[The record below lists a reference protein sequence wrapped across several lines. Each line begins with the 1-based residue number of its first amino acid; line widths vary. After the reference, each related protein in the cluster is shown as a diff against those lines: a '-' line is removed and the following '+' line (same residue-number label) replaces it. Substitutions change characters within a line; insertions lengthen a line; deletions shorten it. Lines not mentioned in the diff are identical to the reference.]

1 MTDYLFEPT
10 APATI
15 PIIGSDKLY
24 PVNRIFCVGRN
35 YEAHAAEMGAV
46 VDREAP
52 FYFTKSP
59 TTLVMAEGEIAY
71 APRTENYHY
80 EMELVFAL
88 KSGGTNI
95 AEADALSHIYGCAAG
110 LDMTRRDLQN
120 KAKEN
125 RKPWDTAKDVDESA
139 VITPLRQM
147 SEVPSVASGRI
158 HLSQNGTVKQ
168 DADLSEMALFYIG
181 GIIKHAK
188 SLNAFTNASTNS
200 YKRLIPGY
208 EAPVLL
214 AYSSR
219 NRSAS
224 CRIPHVNSPNGK
236 RVEVRFPDATANP
249 YLAFSAMLM
258 AGLDGIQN
266 KIHPGDAMDKDL
278 YDLPAEELAQIPTV
292 CASLREA
299 LESLSA
305 DRAYLTQGNVFTDDQ
320 IDAYIELKMEEVIAL
335 EHTPHPVEFQMYY
348 SA

>member
-120 KAKEN
+120 KAKAN
-125 RKPWDTAKDVDESA
+125 RKPWDTSKDVDESA

-168 DADLSEMALFYIG
+168 DADLSEMVWSVPE
-181 GIIKHAK
+181 IIAD
-188 SLNAFTNASTNS
+188 
-200 YKRLIPGY
+200 
-208 EAPVLL
+208 
-214 AYSSR
+214 
-219 NRSAS
+219 
-224 CRIPHVNSPNGK
+224 CRPCTPCSK
-236 RVEVRFPDATANP
+236 AT
-249 YLAFSAMLM
+249 
-258 AGLDGIQN
+258 
-266 KIHPGDAMDKDL
+266 
-278 YDLPAEELAQIPTV
+278 
-292 CASLREA
+292 
-299 LESLSA
+299 
-305 DRAYLTQGNVFTDDQ
+305 
-320 IDAYIELKMEEVIAL
+320 
-335 EHTPHPVEFQMYY
+335 
-348 SA
+348 

>member
-15 PIIGSDKLY
+15 PIVGSDKLY

-80 EMELVFAL
+80 EMELAFAL

-95 AEADALSHIYGCAAG
+95 TEADALSHIYGCAAG

-125 RKPWDTAKDVDESA
+125 RKPWDTSKDVDESA
-139 VITPLRQM
+139 VITPLRQI
-147 SEVPSVASGRI
+147 SEVPSVAGGRI

-168 DADLSEMALFYIG
+168 DADLSEMVWSVPEIIADLSTMYTLQRGDVIYMGTPAGVGAVSRGDILAGGVEGIG
-181 GIIKHAK
+181 D
-188 SLNAFTNASTNS
+188 F
-200 YKRLIPGY
+200 
-208 EAPVLL
+208 
-214 AYSSR
+214 
-219 NRSAS
+219 
-224 CRIPHVNSPNGK
+224 
-236 RVEVRFPDATANP
+236 EV
-249 YLAFSAMLM
+249 
-258 AGLDGIQN
+258 
-266 KIHPGDAMDKDL
+266 KI
-278 YDLPAEELAQIPTV
+278 V
-292 CASLREA
+292 
-299 LESLSA
+299 
-305 DRAYLTQGNVFTDDQ
+305 
-320 IDAYIELKMEEVIAL
+320 
-335 EHTPHPVEFQMYY
+335 
-348 SA
+348 

>member
-1 MTDYLFEPT
+1 MKYTFSP
-10 APATI
+10 APGYVLPVA
-15 PIIGSDKLY
+15 GSDEQF

-168 DADLSEMALFYIG
+168 DADLSEMVWSVPEIIADLSTMYTLQQGDVIYMGTPAGVGAVSRGDVLAGGVEGIG
-181 GIIKHAK
+181 D
-188 SLNAFTNASTNS
+188 F
-200 YKRLIPGY
+200 
-208 EAPVLL
+208 
-214 AYSSR
+214 
-219 NRSAS
+219 
-224 CRIPHVNSPNGK
+224 
-236 RVEVRFPDATANP
+236 
-249 YLAFSAMLM
+249 
-258 AGLDGIQN
+258 
-266 KIHPGDAMDKDL
+266 
-278 YDLPAEELAQIPTV
+278 
-292 CASLREA
+292 
-299 LESLSA
+299 
-305 DRAYLTQGNVFTDDQ
+305 
-320 IDAYIELKMEEVIAL
+320 ELKIV
-335 EHTPHPVEFQMYY
+335 
-348 SA
+348 

>member
-10 APATI
+10 APTTI

-95 AEADALSHIYGCAAG
+95 AEADALTHIYGCAAG

-158 HLSQNGTVKQ
+158 HLSQNGTIKQ
-168 DADLSEMALFYIG
+168 DADLSEMVWSVPE
-181 GIIKHAK
+181 IIAD
-188 SLNAFTNASTNS
+188 LSTM
-200 YKRLIPGY
+200 YTLR
-208 EAPVLL
+208 
-214 AYSSR
+214 
-219 NRSAS
+219 
-224 CRIPHVNSPNGK
+224 
-236 RVEVRFPDATANP
+236 
-249 YLAFSAMLM
+249 
-258 AGLDGIQN
+258 Q
-266 KIHPGDAMDKDL
+266 GD
-278 YDLPAEELAQIPTV
+278 
-292 CASLREA
+292 
-299 LESLSA
+299 
-305 DRAYLTQGNVFTDDQ
+305 
-320 IDAYIELKMEEVIAL
+320 VIY
-335 EHTPHPVEFQMYY
+335 MG
-348 SA
+348 

>member
-168 DADLSEMALFYIG
+168 DADLSEMVWSVPE
-181 GIIKHAK
+181 IIAD
-188 SLNAFTNASTNS
+188 LST
-200 YKRLIPGY
+200 
-208 EAPVLL
+208 
-214 AYSSR
+214 
-219 NRSAS
+219 
-224 CRIPHVNSPNGK
+224 
-236 RVEVRFPDATANP
+236 
-249 YLAFSAMLM
+249 
-258 AGLDGIQN
+258 
-266 KIHPGDAMDKDL
+266 
-278 YDLPAEELAQIPTV
+278 
-292 CASLREA
+292 
-299 LESLSA
+299 
-305 DRAYLTQGNVFTDDQ
+305 
-320 IDAYIELKMEEVIAL
+320 
-335 EHTPHPVEFQMYY
+335 MYTL
-348 SA
+348 

>member
-95 AEADALSHIYGCAAG
+95 AEADALTHIYGCAAG

-158 HLSQNGTVKQ
+158 HL
-168 DADLSEMALFYIG
+168 
-181 GIIKHAK
+181 
-188 SLNAFTNASTNS
+188 
-200 YKRLIPGY
+200 
-208 EAPVLL
+208 
-214 AYSSR
+214 
-219 NRSAS
+219 
-224 CRIPHVNSPNGK
+224 
-236 RVEVRFPDATANP
+236 
-249 YLAFSAMLM
+249 
-258 AGLDGIQN
+258 
-266 KIHPGDAMDKDL
+266 
-278 YDLPAEELAQIPTV
+278 
-292 CASLREA
+292 
-299 LESLSA
+299 
-305 DRAYLTQGNVFTDDQ
+305 
-320 IDAYIELKMEEVIAL
+320 
-335 EHTPHPVEFQMYY
+335 
-348 SA
+348 

>member
-1 MTDYLFEPT
+1 MTQFLFEPT

-88 KSGGTNI
+88 KSGGANI

-125 RKPWDTAKDVDESA
+125 RKPWDTSKDVDQSA

-147 SEVPSVASGRI
+147 ADVPSVASGRI
-158 HLSQNGTVKQ
+158 HLSQNGTIKQ
-168 DADLSEMALFYIG
+168 DADLSEMVWSVPEIIADLSTMYTLRQGDVIYMGTPAGVGAVARGDVLAGGVEGIG
-181 GIIKHAK
+181 D
-188 SLNAFTNASTNS
+188 F
-200 YKRLIPGY
+200 
-208 EAPVLL
+208 
-214 AYSSR
+214 
-219 NRSAS
+219 
-224 CRIPHVNSPNGK
+224 
-236 RVEVRFPDATANP
+236 
-249 YLAFSAMLM
+249 
-258 AGLDGIQN
+258 
-266 KIHPGDAMDKDL
+266 
-278 YDLPAEELAQIPTV
+278 
-292 CASLREA
+292 
-299 LESLSA
+299 
-305 DRAYLTQGNVFTDDQ
+305 
-320 IDAYIELKMEEVIAL
+320 ELKIV
-335 EHTPHPVEFQMYY
+335 
-348 SA
+348 

>member
-1 MTDYLFEPT
+1 
-10 APATI
+10 
-15 PIIGSDKLY
+15 
-24 PVNRIFCVGRN
+24 
-35 YEAHAAEMGAV
+35 MGAV

-168 DADLSEMALFYIG
+168 DADLSEMVWSVPEIIADLSTMYTLQQGDVIYMGTPAGVGAVSRGDVLAGGVEGIG
-181 GIIKHAK
+181 D
-188 SLNAFTNASTNS
+188 F
-200 YKRLIPGY
+200 
-208 EAPVLL
+208 
-214 AYSSR
+214 
-219 NRSAS
+219 
-224 CRIPHVNSPNGK
+224 
-236 RVEVRFPDATANP
+236 
-249 YLAFSAMLM
+249 
-258 AGLDGIQN
+258 
-266 KIHPGDAMDKDL
+266 
-278 YDLPAEELAQIPTV
+278 
-292 CASLREA
+292 
-299 LESLSA
+299 
-305 DRAYLTQGNVFTDDQ
+305 
-320 IDAYIELKMEEVIAL
+320 ELKIV
-335 EHTPHPVEFQMYY
+335 
-348 SA
+348 